1 MIKICGELL
10 SIAILRQKRVERP
23 TRAKC
28 CVARGV
34 LRGGA
39 KNEKTSRSC
48 VDGGSVD
55 DFVEDDGPHWA
66 DDLRFGLLVVG

>member
-1 MIKICGELL
+1 M
-10 SIAILRQKRVERP
+10 LRKKRVEWP

-28 CVARGV
+28 CIHRGAF
-34 LRGGA
+34 RDSA
-39 KNEKTSRSC
+39 KKEKTSRSC

-55 DFVEDDGPHWA
+55 DLVEDDGPHWA